1 MACSSIAPSD
11 RICCT
16 ALIAMR
22 LTNPARPTWIAP
34 TASLEISN
42 KGIQSATIT
51 AKARLGVVVI
61 NPSHVGTSDVI
72 ESTTF
77 ISSPWT

>member
-16 ALIAMR
+16 ALTAMR

-34 TASLEISN
+34 TASFEIRSS
-42 KGIQSATIT
+42 GIQSATIT
-51 AKARLGVVVI
+51 AKARFGVVVI
-61 NPSHVGTSDVI
+61 NPSQVGISEVI
-72 ESTTF
+72 ESTTC